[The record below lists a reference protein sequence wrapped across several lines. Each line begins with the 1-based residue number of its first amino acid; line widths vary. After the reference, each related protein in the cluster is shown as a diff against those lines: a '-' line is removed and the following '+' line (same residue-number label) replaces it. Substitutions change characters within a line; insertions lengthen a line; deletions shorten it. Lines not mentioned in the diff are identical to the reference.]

1 MIDTK
6 YFKLTTGTSYF
17 EYSPKLFVDW
27 FLHRGNPRYFSWND
41 IAYFSFGIFGF
52 KCIIEFHF
60 NFQEIEREM
69 SDNKVSEFN
78 KRLDNMWRKDD

>member
-1 MIDTK
+1 MFIDYK
-6 YFKLTTGTSYF
+6 YFKLTTGTTYL
-17 EYSPKLFVDW
+17 ETPPKLFVDW

-69 SDNKVSEFN
+69 NDEQVNRIYDKLG
-78 KRLDNMWRKDD
+78 KMWKD

>member
-6 YFKLTTGTSYF
+6 YFKFTTGTTYL
-17 EYSPKLFVDW
+17 ETPPKLFVDW

-60 NFQEIEREM
+60 NFQEIKREM
-69 SDNKVSEFN
+69 DDDKVSEFN